1 MIRLV
6 RVMEKHCKNESN
18 CVVRAFITGL
28 LLSSG
33 LSLFFY
39 FSIGFMH
46 KYMPVSFYVLIGMT
60 VGSFV
65 IFSIIVKYDSYL
77 EVNDVFRK
85 TISYSDFNL
94 NNDRLAKLFMR
105 YVRPLNPYF
114 CIIGA
119 ISGFL
124 LVFCAVPAISIYW
137 AVKTDNMEF
146 WLQGCVVLMSVG
158 MSLVYLLSNR
168 ADIGSSANRLLFIA
182 GILTGSLSVI
192 NTIS

>member
-1 MIRLV
+1 
-6 RVMEKHCKNESN
+6 MEKHCKNKSN
-18 CVVRAFITGL
+18 CVVRAFIAGL

-33 LSLFFY
+33 ISIFFY
-39 FSIGFMH
+39 FSIVFML

-65 IFSIIVKYDSYL
+65 IFRIIIKYDRYI

-105 YVRPLNPYF
+105 YVRPLNPYLG
-114 CIIGA
+114 IIGA

-124 LVFCAVPAISIYW
+124 LVFCAVPAIIIYLT
-137 AVKTDNMEF
+137 VTTDNMEI
-146 WLQGCVVLMSVG
+146 WLYGCVVLMSAG

-168 ADIGSSANRLLFIA
+168 ADIGSSVNRLLFIA

-192 NTIS
+192 NIIS